1 MNLRFAYL
9 ALTAIIT
16 TFIGPD
22 PAAISESAR
31 TLLHDTD
38 PAKTSYRHKNTSV
51 LWKTEDHP
59 AECYADCSALVSAIL
74 KHACNITDSQLSN
87 WLGRKRPL
95 ARDYYDTIHATRGFK
110 TIADPKDIH
119 PGDIIAFKYPAS
131 AKDTGHCMIA
141 DGEAT
146 ERTATEPLI
155 ENTKQWELPIIDS
168 TGSSHG
174 KGDTRRDAEGKTRSG
189 LGRGTIR
196 LYTTDNKIVGYT
208 WSTGPKSMYRPATER
223 AIAVGR
229 LNITDP
235 APWLKAHTAEPEKRD
250 DGDGKPEATDSAA
263 R

>member
-1 MNLRFAYL
+1 L
-9 ALTAIIT
+9 AIT
-16 TFIGPD
+16 CFGNPSLARQTPSD
-22 PAAISESAR
+22 LSTSAR
-31 TLLHDTD
+31 TLLQDTD
-38 PAKTSYRHKNTSV
+38 PTKTSYRHKDTSV

-59 AECYADCSALVSAIL
+59 AECYADCSALITAIL
-74 KHACNITDSQLSN
+74 KHACKINDTQLSN

-95 ARDYYDTIHATRGFK
+95 ARDYYDTIVAERGFTK
-110 TIADPKDIH
+110 LENPKDIH

-141 DGEAT
+141 DGDAT

-174 KGDTRRDAEGKTRSG
+174 KGDTRRDKDGKTRSG

-196 LYTTDNKIVGYT
+196 LYITDNKIVGYT
-208 WSTGPKSMYRPATER
+208 WSTGPKSVYRPATER

-235 APWLKAHTAEPEKRD
+235 APWLKEHTAEPEKRD
-250 DGDGKPEATDSAA
+250 DGDGNPEPSAA